1 MLCTCTRQE
10 ASGQT
15 PEGLERVKAGFQINR
30 SLQQTHNIYEEMNVS
45 GRMIGSS
52 QSRLGVTQQPLLNE
66 EHMVLMVSPL
76 HALLRTFD
84 FVLKLL
90 VLLRANIDVWTEN
103 KKQLGER
110 FESFKRAKNEVIA
123 HVKEKTNITIE
134 VPDSTGKGGTS
145 TTGNAVHALMASDTN
160 RKMLSSLVKDN
171 SDDME
176 ELLLRLWVICKIY
189 NGDDQVTHSF
199 KHFCTETS
207 LFILTKFN
215 RDKGPWIFL
224 SPTVHGL
231 LHHAPE
237 LIESNNGFG
246 LQEFSES
253 GLEANNKFLRFYRT
267 FLARKNGQVQ
277 NLTDVFNRLWLKS
290 DPCIK
295 AASIKNDSRANIEKK
310 YEGPMTKEEY
320 YIDLLT

>member
-1 MLCTCTRQE
+1 MFTPLKIIDSSGNLIWKEESPCSPHSSRPLMLFLGKESLQNMPVVMEIHKERKQIENFCMKVDNSVFDIEIDGSFTMIDGKMRKAVTGLGGAWCMLCTCTRQE

-160 RKMLSSLVKDN
+160 RKMLSSLVKD
-171 SDDME
+171 ME
-176 ELLLRLWVICKIY
+176 ELLLRLWVISKI
-189 NGDDQVTHSF
+189 
-199 KHFCTETS
+199 
-207 LFILTKFN
+207 
-215 RDKGPWIFL
+215 
-224 SPTVHGL
+224 
-231 LHHAPE
+231 
-237 LIESNNGFG
+237 
-246 LQEFSES
+246 
-253 GLEANNKFLRFYRT
+253 
-267 FLARKNGQVQ
+267 
-277 NLTDVFNRLWLKS
+277 
-290 DPCIK
+290 
-295 AASIKNDSRANIEKK
+295 
-310 YEGPMTKEEY
+310 
-320 YIDLLT
+320 